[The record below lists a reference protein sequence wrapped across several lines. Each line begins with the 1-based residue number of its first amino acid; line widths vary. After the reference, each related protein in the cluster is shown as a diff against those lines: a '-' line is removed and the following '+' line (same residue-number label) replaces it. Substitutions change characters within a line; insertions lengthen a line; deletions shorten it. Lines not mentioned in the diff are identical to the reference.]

1 MGRLKEESL
10 IRRKI
15 IFDFIQQW
23 RAEHI
28 SDARIYNININEYIK
43 INQVFM
49 LESVAHAA
57 YSYQSTKAV
66 LQMEQV
72 MANAQKVSLTKTK
85 EGNSNQKPFQQM
97 IVMRYKSDELG
108 TVKMTIGIRKK
119 TKENVQYSIT
129 VPNPNAP
136 FIDEN
141 MKIKEKGK
149 RKKRPK

>member
-1 MGRLKEESL
+1 MGRSKEESL

-28 SDARIYNININEYIK
+28 SNTRIYNINLNEYIK

-72 MANAQKVSLTKTK
+72 MANAQKVSLT
-85 EGNSNQKPFQQM
+85 
-97 IVMRYKSDELG
+97 
-108 TVKMTIGIRKK
+108 
-119 TKENVQYSIT
+119 
-129 VPNPNAP
+129 
-136 FIDEN
+136 
-141 MKIKEKGK
+141 
-149 RKKRPK
+149 

>member
-28 SDARIYNININEYIK
+28 SNTRIYNINLNEYIK

-57 YSYQSTKAV
+57 YSYQSTKVV

-108 TVKMTIGIRKK
+108 TVKMTVGIR
-119 TKENVQYSIT
+119 
-129 VPNPNAP
+129 
-136 FIDEN
+136 
-141 MKIKEKGK
+141 
-149 RKKRPK
+149 